1 MVLSCRV
8 SRPKARE
15 WNQVFHTIRR
25 LEMRKMIALATVF
38 LLFSFA
44 VFAQETE
51 SGFNFQAGINLGSDV
66 LPDGLGGSETW
77 TRLGFQPD
85 FSFGKFGI
93 GLDLTLRFHLSPA
106 PGEDGVYG
114 GDWIPDFEG
123 NGKTFLD
130 VYLPKFMYIRYGQK
144 GDPLYAKLGS
154 IQDFTLGDGFIV
166 GDYANTRYLPDQR
179 IFGLSLDVDGSL
191 FQFPYIGA
199 QFLTGNLARFDVVG
213 ARIFARPLF
222 GTGIPIMEN
231 MQVGL
236 TGAADF
242 DAYSWNT
249 GTEPSASTIAM
260 YGMDV
265 IVPIL
270 GGKTFPL
277 AVFTDFVLQPEGRW
291 GSMIGAGGRLVR
303 FITYGAQLR
312 VLGPGFIPVYFDAN
326 YDLYRHDKHDL
337 MIAAPT
343 GDTFTGWFAS
353 LGVSVLEDKIAFKTS
368 VDGPFAAV
376 PAVDTSNPADYP
388 HLRAVAT
395 LGEGI
400 VGGFSFDAVYEKYFL
415 GRDGSFF
422 EDLVTPE
429 DAVITAQIN
438 YHTGAAVL
446 SLLYNL
452 KYDGAGGYIVTSSIQ
467 SSIKF

>member
-1 MVLSCRV
+1 
-8 SRPKARE
+8 
-15 WNQVFHTIRR
+15 
-25 LEMRKMIALATVF
+25 MRKMIAVSTI
-38 LLFSFA
+38 LLLLSFSA
-44 VFAQETE
+44 VAQDSESD
-51 SGFNFQAGINLGSDV
+51 SGFEFQAGIILGTDV
-66 LPDGLGGSETW
+66 LPDGLGGFSSW

-85 FSFGKFGI
+85 LSFGKIGI
-93 GLDLTLRFHLSPA
+93 GLDITLRFKLSPA
-106 PGEDGVYG
+106 PGEDAVYG
-114 GDWIPDFEG
+114 ADWIPDYEG

-130 VYLPKFMYIRYGQK
+130 VYLPKFMYIRYGLR

-154 IQDFTLGDGFIV
+154 IQDFTLGDGFIM
-166 GDYANTRYLPDQR
+166 GDYANTRFLPEQR
-179 IFGLSLDVDGSL
+179 VFGLALDIDGSL
-191 FQFPYIGA
+191 FQFPWVGA
-199 QFLTGNLARFDVVG
+199 QLMTGNLARFDVVG
-213 ARIFARPLF
+213 ARLFARPLY

-242 DAYSWNT
+242 QADLYNPVT
-249 GTEPSASTIAM
+249 PPLQTVAM
-260 YGMDV
+260 YGLDV
-265 IVPIL
+265 FIPIL
-270 GGKTFPL
+270 GGRAFPL
-277 AVFTDFVLQPEGRW
+277 AAFSDFVLQPEGRW
-291 GSMIGAGGRLVR
+291 GSMIGAGGRLFGFV
-303 FITYGAQLR
+303 TYGAQLR

-326 YDLYRHDKHDL
+326 YDLYRSAKHDVL
-337 MIAAPT
+337 AAAPT

-353 LGVSVLEDKIAFKTS
+353 LGFSVLEDKIAFKTS
-368 VDGPFAAV
+368 VDGPFAKV
-376 PAVDTSNPADYP
+376 PAVDTDNPADYP

-415 GRDGSFF
+415 GKAGTFF
-422 EDLVTPE
+422 EDLFTAE

-452 KYDGAGGYIVTSSIQ
+452 KYDAATGTYGTSSLQ